1 MKSNT
6 FRRFSAYLID
16 LMIIGLIFIIIYYFL
31 PQNSEIQNLNHN
43 LAFQNEQ
50 LLNHTIRYSEY
61 FHSFSKITYQLD
73 QMNILYSGLNIL
85 LISFYFIIIPL
96 LNKGRTLG
104 LYIVGLQIKSNKKSL
119 NIFQLFIRN
128 FVSNG
133 LLYLMLSFL
142 FVHFIK
148 NETYFI
154 AITILGIIQILLVI
168 ISIFM
173 IIYRKDKRG
182 LQDILSQTKITKEV
196 LK

>member
-128 FVSNG
+128 FIANG

-154 AITILGIIQILLVI
+154 TITILGIIQILLVI

>member
-50 LLNHTIRYSEY
+50 LLNHTISYSEY

-128 FVSNG
+128 FVANG

-154 AITILGIIQILLVI
+154 TITILGIIQILLVI

>member
-16 LMIIGLIFIIIYYFL
+16 LMIVGLIFIIIYYFL
-31 PQNSEIQNLNHN
+31 LQNSEIQNLNHN

-128 FVSNG
+128 FVANG

>member
-128 FVSNG
+128 FVANG

-154 AITILGIIQILLVI
+154 SITILGIIQILLVI

-182 LQDILSQTKITKEV
+182 LQDIFSQTKITKEV

>member
-119 NIFQLFIRN
+119 NVFQLFIRN

>member
-6 FRRFSAYLID
+6 FCRFSAYLID
-16 LMIIGLIFIIIYYFL
+16 LMIIGLIFIIIYHFL
-31 PQNSEIQNLNHN
+31 PQSSEIQNLNHEIT
-43 LAFQNEQ
+43 LQNEQ

-73 QMNILYSGLNIL
+73 RTNILYSGLNIL
-85 LISFYFIIIPL
+85 LICFYFIIIPL
-96 LNKGRTLG
+96 LNKGKTLG
-104 LYIVGLQIKSNKKSL
+104 LYILGLQIESEDNHL
-119 NIFQLFIRN
+119 NMMQLFIRN
-128 FVSNG
+128 LIVNG
-133 LLYLMLSFL
+133 LFYLILSFI
-142 FVHFIK
+142 FIRFLQ

-154 AITILGIIQILLVI
+154 TITILGIIQILLVI

-173 IIYRKDKRG
+173 ILYRKDKRG

>member
-104 LYIVGLQIKSNKKSL
+104 LYIIGLQIKSNKKSL

>member
-104 LYIVGLQIKSNKKSL
+104 LYIVELQIKSNKKSL

-128 FVSNG
+128 FVANG

>member
-128 FVSNG
+128 FVANG

>member
-50 LLNHTIRYSEY
+50 LLNHTIRYSDY
-61 FHSFSKITYQLD
+61 FHCFSKITYQLD

-128 FVSNG
+128 FVANG